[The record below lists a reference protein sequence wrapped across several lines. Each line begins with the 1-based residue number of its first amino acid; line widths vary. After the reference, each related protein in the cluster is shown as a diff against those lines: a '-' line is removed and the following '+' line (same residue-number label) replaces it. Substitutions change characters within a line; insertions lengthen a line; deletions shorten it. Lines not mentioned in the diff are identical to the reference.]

1 MNGKVIF
8 IVRYVSIHLIF
19 TSFDASTRI
28 FVARS
33 SDISSRI
40 RIYLIYVDLPNHFN
54 ASFLPGT
61 ASFAALDEYAADM
74 RSVASTSKAA
84 RFCAG
89 KGAVLDS
96 EGADTFL
103 VR

>member
-1 MNGKVIF
+1 MSVF
-8 IVRYVSIHLIF
+8 IWYPSVN
-19 TSFDASTRI
+19 ASTRI

-54 ASFLPGT
+54 TSFLPGT

-84 RFCAG
+84 RFFTG

-96 EGADTFL
+96 EGADAFL

>member
-1 MNGKVIF
+1 LSASSVI
-8 IVRYVSIHLIF
+8 ICRRVF
-19 TSFDASTRI
+19 TSFNTSTRI
-28 FVARS
+28 FVARL

-54 ASFLPGT
+54 TSFLPGT
-61 ASFAALDEYAADM
+61 LSFAALDEYAADI

-84 RFCAG
+84 RFFAG

-96 EGADTFL
+96 EGADAFL
-103 VR
+103 AR